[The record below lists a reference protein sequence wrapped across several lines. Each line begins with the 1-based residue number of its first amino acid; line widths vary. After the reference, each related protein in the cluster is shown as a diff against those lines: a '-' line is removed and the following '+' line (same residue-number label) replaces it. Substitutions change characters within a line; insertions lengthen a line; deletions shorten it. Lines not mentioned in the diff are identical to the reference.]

1 MANNAVAIKLPT
13 FWTEQPDIWFTQAEA
28 QFQIRNISA
37 DETKY
42 YHVVAALDQTAAKRV
57 ITVLSNP
64 PEDNKYRTLKDILI
78 NTYGLCEAER
88 ASQLLHLS
96 GLGDAKPSEYM
107 DNMLALLGNQTPCFL
122 FRQLFIEQMPAN
134 MRPHL
139 ARINDDNYR
148 TLAQEADKLWHSNP
162 SPSCDAIANHNQSM
176 SRQATKH
183 RRLPPPSSDNI
194 PSTTSGECYYHRRFG
209 TQARQCRP
217 PCTFQ
222 GNDQTGRW

>member
-1 MANNAVAIKLPT
+1 M
-13 FWTEQPDIWFTQAEA
+13 
-28 QFQIRNISA
+28 
-37 DETKY
+37 
-42 YHVVAALDQTAAKRV
+42 VAALDQTAAKRV

-64 PEDNKYRTLKDILI
+64 PEENKYRTLKDILI

-88 ASQLLHLS
+88 ASQLLHLP

-107 DNMLALLGNQTPCFL
+107 DNMLALLGNHTPCFL

-162 SPSCDAIANHNQSM
+162 SPSCDAIANRNQSM

-222 GNDQTGRW
+222 GNDQTGRR